1 MGFPQQIAFESVN
14 FGLSSLPFAINVSM
28 HDDLIIIISTSL
40 AVRTPKWP
48 PGS

>member
-1 MGFPQQIAFESVN
+1 MGFPQLIAFESVN
-14 FGLSSLPFAINVSM
+14 FGLSSLPFAINVM
-28 HDDLIIIISTSL
+28 HDDLIISTSL

>member
-1 MGFPQQIAFESVN
+1 MGFPQPIAFESVN
-14 FGLSSLPFAINVSM
+14 FGLSSLPFAINVLM
-28 HDDLIIIISTSL
+28 HDDLIISTSL